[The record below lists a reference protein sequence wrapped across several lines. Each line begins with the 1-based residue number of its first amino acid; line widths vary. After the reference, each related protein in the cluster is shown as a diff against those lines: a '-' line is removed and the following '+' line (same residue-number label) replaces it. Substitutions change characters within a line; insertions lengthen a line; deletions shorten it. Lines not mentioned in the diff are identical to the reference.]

1 MKFYGYNKCGTCRK
15 AQKFLDG
22 KSVKYQSID
31 ITETPPPKTVLK
43 TALKSRELKKLFNTS
58 GVQYK
63 ELNIKDKL
71 KGMTEAQAL
80 DLLASNGRL
89 VKRPIAVD
97 GDRITVGFNEDEY
110 KQVWSPGKARS

>member
-22 KSVKYQSID
+22 KKVTYKSID

-43 TALKSRELKKLFNTS
+43 KALKTRELKKLFNTS

-71 KGMTEAQAL
+71 KEMTEAQAL

-97 GDRITVGFNEDEY
+97 GDRVTVGFDEEEY
-110 KQVWSPGKARS
+110 KQIWGKKK

>member
-1 MKFYGYNKCGTCRK
+1 MMKFYGYSKCGTCRK
-15 AQKFLDG
+15 AQKFLDA
-22 KSVKYQSID
+22 KKTVYQFID

-43 TALKSRELKKLFNTS
+43 NALKSRELKKLFNTS

-63 ELNIKDKL
+63 ELNIKDQL
-71 KGMTEAQAL
+71 KTMTEAQAL

-97 GDRITVGFNEDEY
+97 GDRITVGFDENEY
-110 KQVWSPGKARS
+110 KKVWAKPA

>member
-1 MKFYGYNKCGTCRK
+1 MKFYGYNKCSTCRK

-22 KSVKYQSID
+22 KKVTYQSID

-43 TALKSRELKKLFNTS
+43 KALKSRELKKLFNTS

-97 GDRITVGFNEDEY
+97 GDRVTVWFDEEEY
-110 KQVWSPGKARS
+110 KQIWGPGKARS